1 MSLAISK
8 SFWGKCLFRSFAH
21 FLIVLFVFLVVCYV
35 SSLQNLDISCLPGV
49 IGKYILSFNLLSFY
63 FIDYFLCCAKLSSL
77 MQSHLFIF
85 FFCFPCL
92 RRYIR
97 KKYGYEKCLRFYC
110 LCFLLGF
117 SWF

>member
-8 SFWGKCLFRSFAH
+8 SFWGKCLFRSPSH
-21 FLIVLFVFLVVCYV
+21 FSIGLFVFLVLISM

-85 FFCFPCL
+85 FFCSPCL
-92 RRYIR
+92 RRYTR
-97 KKYGYEKCLRFYC
+97 KKNCYQKCQRCYS

-117 SWF
+117 LWF